1 MDKILDIVNG
11 WITAAVSSGSL
22 QIKQVLL
29 FIFIAGPLALIIWKI
44 RGIIGFFNEVKNS
57 KLNELQHLLDSH
69 KLSSKLSTCIK
80 EDIKRIV
87 SYRITGISDVASQK
101 IILRLLIENRELIPT
116 GFFKKFRSFL
126 LVKDGSLIFKKGF
139 SFWFENSM
147 YALFSLQFISLA
159 ILSLI
164 LSTYRHDQIP
174 IWGHLILYSVAVIM
188 FLFFIAFGRMIPQPR
203 ECKLLNKILQTQYN
217 DSSNYFIGGEKVE
230 SVNNSV

>member
-57 KLNELQHLLDSH
+57 KLNELQYLLDSH
-69 KLSSKLSTCIK
+69 KLSNKLSTCIK

-126 LVKDGSLIFKKGF
+126 LVKDDYLIFKKGF

-188 FLFFIAFGRMIPQPR
+188 FLFFISFGRMIPQPR

-217 DSSNYFIGGEKVE
+217 DSSKYFIGGETVE
-230 SVNNSV
+230 SVNNSA